1 MAYLSVV
8 AFFLPLIFLLWL
20 ANVADKRRNATP
32 AKRDVV
38 ILVYAL
44 LGLVW
49 GILLAVAVFAV
60 LVGVAY
66 ARYAD
71 VDALSAQYRA
81 QGLDPEVVVQIMK
94 SLPRLGAG
102 LFVLALAGIALL
114 LPPARRL
121 LARLLSISAHRVT
134 HTVALAYS
142 IFILINLWLVMGVGL
157 ETVSESIT
165 AAPDTPSGQLI
176 TLLWLQN
183 LLLALMAFIGVGW
196 LSRRRWHDA
205 LLRLGITWTGWQNL
219 GVGIGLGL
227 GMFLLLFPLS
237 LLLEKIGLGVDPN
250 IENLTE
256 KLIGPLMTSLP
267 GVISLGVA
275 AALGEELTYR
285 GALQPRFGIFLT
297 ALLFALTH
305 NQYGVSL
312 ATLFVFLL
320 GLVLGWARVRYNTTT
335 SIFLHATYNIAI
347 GLAGFLFHQ

>member
-1 MAYLSVV
+1 MAYLSII
-8 AFFLPLIFLLWL
+8 ALFLPLIFLLWL

-38 ILVYAL
+38 ILVYVL

-49 GILLAVAVFAV
+49 GTLLAVAVFAV
-60 LVGVAY
+60 LMGVAY

-71 VDALSAQYRA
+71 IDALSAQYSA
-81 QGLDPEVVVQIMK
+81 QGLNPEVVVQFMK
-94 SLPRLGAG
+94 SLPRLGSG
-102 LFVLALAGIALL
+102 LFVLAVVGIALL
-114 LPPARRL
+114 LRPVRRL
-121 LARLLSISAHRVT
+121 LARLIPISVHRVT
-134 HTVALAYS
+134 HTVALTYS
-142 IFILINLWLVMGVGL
+142 VFILINLWLVMGVGL
-157 ETVSESIT
+157 ETVADAIT
-165 AAPDTPSGQLI
+165 AAPDTPSGQMI
-176 TLLWLQN
+176 ALLWLQN
-183 LLLALMAFIGVGW
+183 VMLALMAFIGVGW
-196 LSRRRWHDA
+196 LSRRRWRSA
-205 LLRLGITWTGWQNL
+205 LLRLGLTWSGWKNVSL
-219 GVGIGLGL
+219 GIGLGL
-227 GMFLLLFPLS
+227 GMFLFLFPLS
-237 LLLEKIGLGVDPN
+237 LLLEKTGLGVDPN

-312 ATLFVFLL
+312 ATLVVFFL
-320 GLVLGWARVRYNTTT
+320 GLALGWTRVRYNTTT

-347 GLAGFLFHQ
+347 GLAGFLFH